1 MAVGRLLGYAVV
13 VDDMESARK
22 LYRGGFFGKFVG
34 YDKVKLDEVYKVE
47 APLILSLYEALYLM
61 EAGSLKVV
69 DESGRELSG
78 EELGNIARSRVRYF
92 DEIYAIYK
100 YFRDRGYVVK
110 SGLKFGA
117 LFSVYEHG
125 PGIDHAPMIVV
136 FVEPNRGM
144 SPIDITRGGRLSHS
158 VRKTFVLATVD
169 EVTKDVVFVAFE
181 WVRP

>member
-1 MAVGRLLGYAVV
+1 MIVGRLSGYAVV
-13 VDDMESARK
+13 VDDVESARR
-22 LYRGGFFGKFVG
+22 LYKGGFFGKFIG
-34 YDKVKLDEVYKVE
+34 YDKVKLDEVDTVN
-47 APLILSLYEALYLM
+47 APLILSLYEALYLV
-61 EAGSLKVV
+61 ESGALNVV
-69 DESGRELSG
+69 DENGRRLDA
-78 EELGNIARSRVRYF
+78 EELRSIGRSKIRYF
-92 DEIYAIYK
+92 DEIYSIYK

-136 FVEPNRGM
+136 FVEPSRGM

-169 EVTKDVVFVAFE
+169 DATKEVVFVAFE
-181 WVRP
+181 WIRP